1 MSYLEK
7 IGKNAREAFED
18 IKSIKHKKIVKV
30 LNDYSKSLLKNK
42 NKIIKENQKDVKNV
56 KRKHLID
63 RLILNEKRINGI
75 RHSIN
80 EIAKFKNP
88 LGQVLE
94 QWQRPN
100 KLRIKKV
107 STPIGVIGVI
117 YESRPNVTA
126 DVAALSLKSG
136 NCSILRGGSEA
147 FHSNKILA
155 NLFREVLQ
163 KNSINKNCIQFID
176 KKDRKIVNSLL
187 SKMSKYIDVIVPR
200 GGKSLVAKVQKYSNI
215 HVIGHLEGLC
225 HIYVDNT
232 ANIKMA
238 KKIIIN
244 AKMRRTSICGA
255 VETLLIEEKAL
266 KTHAVEIISSLKEAG
281 CEIRVDYKIFKF
293 LSKNLV
299 NVDMKNNLKLA
310 KEKDWKTEYLDSII
324 SVMSVKNVKE
334 AVRHILKYGTM
345 HTDSIITNN
354 AKSANFFLNGV
365 NSSIAM
371 HNVSTQFADGGEFG
385 FGGEIGIST
394 NKLPPRGP
402 VGINQL
408 TSYKYLVSGNGIVRN

>member
-1 MSYLEK
+1 MSYLEN
-7 IGKNAREAFED
+7 IGKKSKKAFED
-18 IKSIKHKKIVKV
+18 LKTIKHDKIKKV
-30 LNDYSKSLLKNK
+30 LESYNKSLQINK
-42 NKIIKENQKDVKNV
+42 QKIIKENKKDIKNV
-56 KRKHLID
+56 KRKNLVD
-63 RLILNEKRINGI
+63 RLILNERRIDGI

-80 EIAKFKNP
+80 EITNFKNP
-88 LGQVLE
+88 IGRILE
-94 QWQRPN
+94 SWKRPN
-100 KLRIKKV
+100 KLNIKKV
-107 STPIGVIGVI
+107 STPIGIIGVI

-126 DVAALSLKSG
+126 DVAALCLKSG

-147 FHSNKILA
+147 INSNKILA
-155 NLFREVLQ
+155 DLFREALQ
-163 KNSINKNCIQFID
+163 KNKVNKNCVQFIEN
-176 KKDRKIVNSLL
+176 KDRKIVDNLL
-187 SKMSKYIDVIVPR
+187 SKMSNYIDVIVPR
-200 GGKSLVAKVQKYSNI
+200 GGKGLISKVQKFSNV

-225 HIYVDNT
+225 HIFVDSS
-232 ANIKMA
+232 ANINMA

-266 KTHAVEIISSLKEAG
+266 KTHAKEIINTLIESG
-281 CEIRVDYKIFKF
+281 CEVRVDNKINKLFQNK
-293 LSKNLV
+293 
-299 NVDMKNNLKLA
+299 LKTA
-310 KEKDWKTEYLDSII
+310 KEKDWLTEYLDSVI
-324 SVMSVKNVKE
+324 SIKTVKNVNDSIE
-334 AVRHILKYGTM
+334 HILKYGTM

-354 AKSANFFLNGV
+354 SKNAKIFLNGV

-408 TSYKYLVSGNGIVRN
+408 TSYKYIVSGKGIIRP

>member
-1 MSYLEK
+1 MNYLEN
-7 IGKNAREAFED
+7 IGKNAKKAFED
-18 IKSIKHKKIVKV
+18 LKGVKHARIKKV
-30 LNDYSKSLLKNK
+30 LGDYNKTILKNK
-42 NKIIKENQKDVKNV
+42 KNIVKANLKDVKNV
-56 KRKHLID
+56 KRKHLVD
-63 RLILNEKRINGI
+63 RLILNDKRIESI

-80 EIAKFKNP
+80 EIAKFKDP
-88 LGQVLE
+88 IGQVLE

-100 KLRIKKV
+100 KLKIKKV

-126 DVAALSLKSG
+126 DVAALCLKSG

-147 FHSNKILA
+147 FNSNKLLA
-155 NLFREVLQ
+155 NLFRDALN
-163 KNSINKNCIQFID
+163 KNNINKNCVQFIEN
-176 KKDRKIVNSLL
+176 KNRKIVDNLL
-187 SKMSKYIDVIVPR
+187 SKMSAYIDVIVPR
-200 GGKSLVAKVQKYSNI
+200 GGKGLVDKVQKFSNI

-225 HIYVDNT
+225 HIYVDKS
-232 ANIKMA
+232 ANINMA
-238 KKIIIN
+238 KRIILN

-255 VETLLIEEKAL
+255 VETLLIEEKAINS
-266 KTHAVEIISSLKEAG
+266 HAKKIIQSLIYSGCEVRVDNKINKLFKGKLKEA
-281 CEIRVDYKIFKF
+281 
-293 LSKNLV
+293 
-299 NVDMKNNLKLA
+299 
-310 KEKDWKTEYLDSII
+310 KESDWRTEYLDSII
-324 SVMSVKNVKE
+324 SIKTVKNIKE
-334 AVRHILKYGTM
+334 GIKHILKYGTM

-354 AKSANFFLNGV
+354 KKNAQLFLNGV

-408 TSYKYLVSGNGIVRN
+408 TSYKYLVSGKGIIRP

>member
-7 IGKNAREAFED
+7 IGKNAKKAFED
-18 IKSIKHKKIVKV
+18 LKAVKHDKIRNV
-30 LNDYSKSLLKNK
+30 LENYNKSLLNNK
-42 NKIIKENQKDVKNV
+42 HKIIIENHKDVKNV
-56 KRKHLID
+56 MRKHLVD
-63 RLILNEKRINGI
+63 RLILNEERIEAI
-75 RHSIN
+75 RNSIN

-88 LGQVLE
+88 IGQILE
-94 QWQRPN
+94 NWKRQN
-100 KLRIKKV
+100 KLNIKKV

-126 DVAALSLKSG
+126 DVAALCFKSG

-147 FHSNKILA
+147 MNSNKLLA

-163 KNSINKNCIQFID
+163 KNKINKNCFQFID
-176 KKDRKIVNSLL
+176 NKDRKIVDGLL

-200 GGKSLVAKVQKYSNI
+200 GGKGLVAKVQKFSNV

-225 HIYVDNT
+225 HVFVDKSADLN
-232 ANIKMA
+232 MA
-238 KKIIIN
+238 KKIIVN

-255 VETLLIEEKAL
+255 AETLLIEEKAL
-266 KTHAVEIISSLKEAG
+266 ESHAKEIINSLIASG
-281 CEIRVDYKIFKF
+281 CEVRVDNKINKLFKN
-293 LSKNLV
+293 K
-299 NVDMKNNLKLA
+299 LKSA
-310 KEKDWKTEYLDSII
+310 KEKDWKTEYLEAII
-324 SVMSVKNVKE
+324 SVKSVKNVSE
-334 AVRHILKYGTM
+334 AIEHILKYGTM

-354 AKSANFFLNGV
+354 SKNAQIFLNGV

-408 TSYKYLVSGNGIVRN
+408 TSYKYVVSGKGIIRP